1 MAKVLKLL
9 SVIEKDDVLSGR
21 WAGIQEDGNKA
32 DPEKSKIIKEL
43 TGLSV

>member
-43 TGLSV
+43 TSLSV